1 MSNVPEIS
9 IIVPVYKVEE
19 YLSQCIDSILVQTF
33 TNFELLLVD
42 DGSPDRCGEMCEEYA
57 QKDERIRVFHQENAG
72 VSTARNKGL
81 AEAYGK
87 YIVFVDSD
95 DYILPAYLEDLYN
108 ELSEHK
114 GSGVVIESVIKLY
127 PNGVMQPSVFPN
139 LDFSSEDR
147 FRVLTDL
154 VDKNIGYP
162 HSKIYSRDIIK
173 KYSLSFLS
181 SISLLEDFFFLF
193 DYIQYADFILIRNI
207 SNYIYRVEYSDT
219 ALSVCNKSLKEEC
232 EIFQNYYYRVI
243 LYQQEYN
250 LKADDLQLVWKEL
263 KIFFHRILLSLYV
276 SLPKESYKLR
286 KTFLKSLVLTYSDWI
301 KYCFRPDYLSDRIAR
316 FLLLNRCYLFFD
328 LWMRGLLKIQ
338 FVYMFGSKRK

>member
-1 MSNVPEIS
+1 M
-9 IIVPVYKVEE
+9 
-19 YLSQCIDSILVQTF
+19 
-33 TNFELLLVD
+33 
-42 DGSPDRCGEMCEEYA
+42 R
-57 QKDERIRVFHQENAG
+57 

-181 SISLLEDFFFLF
+181 SISLLEDFFF
-193 DYIQYADFILIRNI
+193 FIGL
-207 SNYIYRVEYSDT
+207 YSI
-219 ALSVCNKSLKEEC
+219 C
-232 EIFQNYYYRVI
+232 
-243 LYQQEYN
+243 
-250 LKADDLQLVWKEL
+250 
-263 KIFFHRILLSLYV
+263 
-276 SLPKESYKLR
+276 
-286 KTFLKSLVLTYSDWI
+286 
-301 KYCFRPDYLSDRIAR
+301 
-316 FLLLNRCYLFFD
+316 
-328 LWMRGLLKIQ
+328 
-338 FVYMFGSKRK
+338 

>member
-181 SISLLEDFFFLF
+181 SISLLEDFFF
-193 DYIQYADFILIRNI
+193 IP
-207 SNYIYRVEYSDT
+207 V
-219 ALSVCNKSLKEEC
+219 
-232 EIFQNYYYRVI
+232 
-243 LYQQEYN
+243 
-250 LKADDLQLVWKEL
+250 
-263 KIFFHRILLSLYV
+263 
-276 SLPKESYKLR
+276 
-286 KTFLKSLVLTYSDWI
+286 LVL
-301 KYCFRPDYLSDRIAR
+301 
-316 FLLLNRCYLFFD
+316 FLAAVLLTVFALVFFTSTFFF
-328 LWMRGLLKIQ
+328 
-338 FVYMFGSKRK
+338 FVVLPVFFLVGSVI